1 MTISAMCFPAFASDS
16 ADCQS
21 RCTICHHKKPTTLC
35 AQCTYFYQT
44 PVAICS
50 GGDELDVTSCIGI
63 HHLNMKAPAAK
74 HLKKGQNGGNK
85 NKDGYKLKSE

>member
-1 MTISAMCFPAFASDS
+1 MCFPAFASDS
-16 ADCQS
+16 ADCQN
-21 RCTICHHKKPTTLC
+21 RCTICHHKKPTSLC

-50 GGDELDVTSCIGI
+50 GADLDITACMGI
-63 HHLNMKAPAAK
+63 HRLNMKEAAK
-74 HLKKGQNGGNK
+74 ELKKGQNAGNK

>member
-21 RCTICHHKKPTTLC
+21 RCTICHHKKPNNLC

-44 PVAICS
+44 PVAICR
-50 GGDELDVTSCIGI
+50 GDELDMTSCIGI
-63 HHLNMKAPAAK
+63 HRQNLKAAAK
-74 HLKKGQNGGNK
+74 DLKRGQNAGYK
-85 NKDGYKLKSE
+85 NKDGYKLKSG